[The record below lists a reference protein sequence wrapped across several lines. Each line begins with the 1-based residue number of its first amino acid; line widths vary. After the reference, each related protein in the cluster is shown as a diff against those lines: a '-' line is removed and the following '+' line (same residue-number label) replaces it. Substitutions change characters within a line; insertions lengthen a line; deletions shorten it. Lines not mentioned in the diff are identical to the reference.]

1 MCHARGITSPKEIN
15 SGSEGRQRIHKG
27 TKGAPS
33 AAAYQSTSI
42 YKDTS
47 CRLAVCSKEQYIQ
60 AYARV
65 HPLIHIPFRLVR
77 HAHVRPLVRVVLRPG
92 ECSLLQLHTD
102 NVQAK
107 PSIQNVSGEKRPISS
122 NLAILFHVPFPT
134 SIPRRLH
141 QSHRYLPTPCKPY
154 PPKTRSEIS
163 QNRQQD
169 CKPSRPSDT
178 EKKKW

>member
-1 MCHARGITSPKEIN
+1 MCDAHGITSPKEIN
-15 SGSEGRQRIHKG
+15 SGSGGRQRIHKG

-42 YKDTS
+42 YKNTS

-60 AYARV
+60 AYAQ
-65 HPLIHIPFRLVR
+65 R

-141 QSHRYLPTPCKPY
+141 QSHRYLPTPCKPC